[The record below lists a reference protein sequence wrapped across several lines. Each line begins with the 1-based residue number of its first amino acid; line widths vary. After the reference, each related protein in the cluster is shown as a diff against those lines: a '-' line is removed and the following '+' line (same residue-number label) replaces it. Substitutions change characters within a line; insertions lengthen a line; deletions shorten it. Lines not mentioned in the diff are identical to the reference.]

1 MIASDFL
8 AAAKVAI
15 TEGDH
20 AAANEYLNSARAAVR
35 ETRMEALKAVGK
47 AVIQDLERIQSA
59 ERLCRYGMTSG
70 RATPAGIALIRAL
83 ENAPRLHKGKSL
95 FSPQNLA
102 AFEWHIRNRSEIFN
116 LIAEAATEAAEGSKY
131 DHR

>member
-8 AAAKVAI
+8 AAARAAI
-15 TEGDH
+15 TEGDSQ
-20 AAANEYLNSARAAVR
+20 AANEYLDAAKSGIRAA
-35 ETRMEALKAVGK
+35 RMEALKAVGK

-102 AFEWHIRNRSEIFN
+102 AFEWHNRNRSEIFN